1 MDPAKPG
8 IAEGDLPAAFAT
20 PMLLSAGPTLYTWKL
35 SRTFL
40 QAGMQ
45 GAAAVGLIAHKQ

>member
-8 IAEGDLPAAFAT
+8 IAAGDLPAAFAT
-20 PMLLSAGPTLYTWKL
+20 PILLSAGPALYTWKL

-45 GAAAVGLIAHKQ
+45 GAAAAGLLAPEQ